1 FSESVSSFVRYF
13 AADFTRLLWLQLRSS
28 GNDPNRKP
36 NVNQKLKQLVTKS
49 YLPIPDEVAET
60 CLAFIRRCQ
69 YPKLSLVSTIFRS
82 LIASPELYHT
92 RSRLNLTEPVLY
104 ASVGAFESPSWYVLH
119 LVTVG
124 SEMYVIG
131 GCVGSECTSDVSIID
146 CRTNTQRSLPRM
158 NVARSRAA
166 AGVIDG
172 KIYVV
177 GGCEMQ
183 LSDWVEVFDP
193 KEEIWIPQPEEYNW
207 DLPYIVI

>member
-1 FSESVSSFVRYF
+1 MPWGSAV
-13 AADFTRLLWLQLRSS
+13 
-28 GNDPNRKP
+28 
-36 NVNQKLKQLVTKS
+36 
-49 YLPIPDEVAET
+49 
-60 CLAFIRRCQ
+60 
-69 YPKLSLVSTIFRS
+69 
-82 LIASPELYHT
+82 
-92 RSRLNLTEPVLY
+92 
-104 ASVGAFESPSWYVLH
+104 
-119 LVTVG
+119 VTVG

-131 GCVGSECTSDVSIID
+131 GCVGSERTSDVSIID

-183 LSDWVEVFDP
+183 LSYWVEVFDP

-207 DLPYIVI
+207 DLPYMSGEFTSFFVMKEKIHMLDGHRHYVFEPTHDDLGWKSTLPRLWEESSCVIDDMLFSVGPYQC